1 MAVISAAVLAVTG
14 FYWTQV
20 SDINDGM
27 TTVDIGDGPTE
38 SGKDGAVDILLV
50 GIDARTDAQG
60 KPLPQDKLAM
70 LNAGVSDGQLNTDTL
85 ILIRIPNDGGPA
97 TGVSIPRD
105 SYVDVP
111 GFGQHKINSAY
122 ARAKNTKASEL
133 RNKGETGSKLEV
145 DSNGAGAVELI
156 DTIEQL
162 TGAEIEHYAEVN
174 LLGFYDISNAVG
186 GIDVCLN
193 KAVNDSYSGA
203 RFGKGAQTVQGARA
217 LAYVRQRHGLPNGD
231 LDRVVRQQ
239 VFMAGM
245 AHKVLSTGTLTSPSK
260 IKALKEAVRTNVVL
274 SKNWD
279 IFTFAQQMA
288 GVTGGNLA
296 FKTIPTGR
304 PDLPTGDGSAVE
316 VDPSAVQSFYQGLIA
331 PKTPGGSSS
340 SPTSTGSSSSQGGNS
355 ADAGSTSVTVQ
366 NASSRGGLAKQMG
379 DQLAQQGFKIS
390 STGNAAQHQTT
401 SEIDYAPGEKVN
413 AQAVSK
419 GMGGDI
425 TIYKSDDSLSPGH
438 VRVVLGTDFHP
449 GPPQQFGAQGLVQ
462 LGPHLATQ
470 PAPQSA
476 PKTGSNG
483 APCVN

>member
-1 MAVISAAVLAVTG
+1 MALISVAVLAVTG

-20 SDINDGM
+20 SDINDGV
-27 TTVDIGDGPTE
+27 TTVDIGEGPTE
-38 SGKDGAVDILLV
+38 TGKDGAIDILLV

-85 ILIRIPNDGGPA
+85 ILIRIPNDGRAA

-105 SYVDVP
+105 SYVDIP

-122 ARAKNTKASEL
+122 ARAKIAKANEL
-133 RNKGETGSKLEV
+133 RSKGETGSKLEV
-145 DSNGAGAVELI
+145 DSNAAGAVELI

-193 KAVNDSYSGA
+193 KAVNDRYSGA
-203 RFGKGAQTVQGARA
+203 RFGAGAQTVQGARA
-217 LAYVRQRHGLPNGD
+217 LAFVRQRHGLPNGD

-245 AHKVLSTGTLTSPSK
+245 AHKVLSSGTLTSPGK

-274 SKNWD
+274 SRGWD
-279 IFTFAQQMA
+279 VFSFAQQMA
-288 GVTGGNLA
+288 GVTGGNLQ
-296 FKTIPTGR
+296 FKTIPTVR
-304 PDLPTGDGSAVE
+304 PDLPTPSDGSAVE
-316 VDPSAVQSFYQGLIA
+316 VDPEAVRSFYSGII
-331 PKTPGGSSS
+331 TPA
-340 SPTSTGSSSSQGGNS
+340 TTGSSSSSASPSSSSSGG
-355 ADAGSTSVTVQ
+355 DPGSVSVTVQ
-366 NASSRGGLAKQMG
+366 NASSTHGLAKQMG
-379 DQLAQQGFKIS
+379 DQLAQQGFKVP
-390 STGNAAQHQTT
+390 STGNAPQHQTT
-401 SEIDYAPGEKVN
+401 SEIDYAPGEKTN

-419 GMGGDI
+419 AMGGDI

-438 VRVVLGTDFHP
+438 VRVVLGGDFHP
-449 GPPQQFGAQGLVQ
+449 GPPQQ
-462 LGPHLATQ
+462 LGPSGLLRL
-470 PAPQSA
+470 APQAA
-476 PKTGSNG
+476 PKVGSNG